1 MTRNIDSEY
10 PYGEFPHKHTKNG
23 QKQYFEALTQGGEQL
38 VSSESFSN
46 NNVAPQI
53 ETTNNQLDI
62 SKLLPLIKL
71 MGNKKN
77 ISSSDMLQL
86 VLPLMGGNVSQM
98 TEILNLFNKDSSS
111 EEVAED
117 IVINS
122 STPIDKYER
131 IE

>member
-1 MTRNIDSEY
+1 MTRNIDNEY
-10 PYGEFPHKHTKNG
+10 PYGNFPHKYTKNG
-23 QKQYFEALTQGGEQL
+23 QKQYFEALTQGDEQM
-38 VSSESFSN
+38 VATESISASNSQVQPDNSN
-46 NNVAPQI
+46 NTL
-53 ETTNNQLDI
+53 EI

-86 VLPLMGGNVSQM
+86 VLPLMGGNMSQM
-98 TEILNLFNKDSSS
+98 TEILNLFNKESVND
-111 EEVAED
+111 EVAED
-117 IVINS
+117 IIISS